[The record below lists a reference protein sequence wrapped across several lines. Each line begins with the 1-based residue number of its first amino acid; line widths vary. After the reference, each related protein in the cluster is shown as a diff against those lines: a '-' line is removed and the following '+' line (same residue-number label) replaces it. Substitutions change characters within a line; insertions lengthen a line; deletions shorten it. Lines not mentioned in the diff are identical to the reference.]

1 MPHGCLPQRGLWLDS
16 LSAKERLGLP
26 ASTVLLTM
34 FGFLE
39 GYKGHDVAVR
49 ALARMP
55 ERFQLAICG
64 GPHPESPRRRI
75 SLGAGGYTNLRR
87 RPSGVSPMPKLI
99 PCPLFIGGE
108 WITVSGVPTT
118 PVHNPSVGEV
128 IAETPMCGADVI
140 DQAVQAAAKAFP
152 TWMETPP
159 VERARILFRL
169 KVLLEDHFDELARS
183 VTTEHGKTLAE
194 ARGDVRRGLEN
205 IEFACGAPS
214 LLMGESAENVARG
227 IDCDSIRQPLGVV
240 AGITPFN
247 FPAMV
252 PLWMW
257 PIAIACGN
265 TFVLKPSEK
274 VPLTSIRI
282 AQLAQQAG
290 LPAGVLNLV
299 HGGRDAVNAILEHP
313 QVKAVSFVGST
324 PVAREIHR
332 IGTLHGKR
340 VQAAG
345 GAKNF
350 VLVMPD
356 ADVSNSSTG
365 ILEAA
370 FGCAGERCMAGSTA
384 VAIGK
389 AADTV
394 LPRLVDVV
402 SRIKVGPTDRD
413 PEAQMGA
420 VITRQHA
427 DRVCELISQAAAQ
440 GATPLIDGRITKVA
454 SAPNGFFVGPTVLDH
469 VRPEMVTMQEEVFGP
484 VLNVVRMDDLDAAIE
499 LANTSPYGNGAAIF
513 TRSGKAARE
522 FRHRVQAGMVGINI
536 GVPAPMA
543 FFPFS
548 GWHASFFGDL
558 HLQGR
563 ESVAFFTQQ
572 KVTTTRWFAEGEG
585 TIWAAK

>member
-1 MPHGCLPQRGLWLDS
+1 MP
-16 LSAKERLGLP
+16 
-26 ASTVLLTM
+26 TLL
-34 FGFLE
+34 
-39 GYKGHDVAVR
+39 
-49 ALARMP
+49 
-55 ERFQLAICG
+55 
-64 GPHPESPRRRI
+64 
-75 SLGAGGYTNLRR
+75 
-87 RPSGVSPMPKLI
+87 

-108 WITVSGVPTT
+108 WTTVSGVPTV

-128 IAETPMCGADVI
+128 IAETPLCGASVVDE
-140 DQAVQAAAKAFP
+140 AVQAAAKAFP
-152 TWMETPP
+152 AWMETPP

-169 KVLLEDHFDELARS
+169 KVLLEERFEELARS

-205 IEFACGAPS
+205 IEYACGAPS

-257 PIAIACGN
+257 PLAIACGN

-274 VPLTSIRI
+274 VPLTSILI
-282 AQLAQQAG
+282 ARLAQQAG
-290 LPAGVLNLV
+290 LPAGVLNVV
-299 HGGRDAVNAILEHP
+299 HGGREAVDAILTHP
-313 QVKAVSFVGST
+313 LVKAVSFVGST

-332 IGTLHGKR
+332 VGTAHGKR

-356 ADVSNSSTG
+356 ADVANSSTG

-384 VAIGK
+384 IAIGK

-402 SRIKVGPTDRD
+402 SKIRVGPTDRD

-427 DRVCELISQAAAQ
+427 DRVCELISQAADQ
-440 GATPLIDGRITKVA
+440 GARPLTDGRTTRVA
-454 SAPNGFFVGPTVLDH
+454 SAPKGFFVGPTVLDH
-469 VRPEMVTMQEEVFGP
+469 VRPEMITMKEEVFGP
-484 VLNVVRMDDLDAAIE
+484 VLNVVRMDDLDAAID
-499 LANTSPYGNGAAIF
+499 LANTSPFGNGAAIF

-563 ESVAFFTQQ
+563 ESVAFYTQQ
-572 KVTTTRWFAEGEG
+572 KVTTTRWFSFGEG
-585 TIWAAK
+585 TIWADR

>member
-1 MPHGCLPQRGLWLDS
+1 MS
-16 LSAKERLGLP
+16 K
-26 ASTVLLTM
+26 LL
-34 FGFLE
+34 
-39 GYKGHDVAVR
+39 
-49 ALARMP
+49 
-55 ERFQLAICG
+55 
-64 GPHPESPRRRI
+64 
-75 SLGAGGYTNLRR
+75 
-87 RPSGVSPMPKLI
+87 

-108 WITVSGVPTT
+108 WTTVSGVPTT

-128 IAETPMCGADVI
+128 IAETPLCGAPVV

-152 TWMETPP
+152 AWMETPP
-159 VERARILFRL
+159 IERARVLFRL

-257 PIAIACGN
+257 PVAIACGN

-274 VPLTSIRI
+274 VPLTTIRI

-290 LPAGVLNLV
+290 LPAGVLNVV
-299 HGGRDAVNAILEHP
+299 HGGREAVDAILAHP
-313 QVKAVSFVGST
+313 TIKAVSFVGST

-332 IGTLHGKR
+332 IGTANGKR

-356 ADVSNSSTG
+356 ADVGNSSTG

-384 VAIGK
+384 IAIGK
-389 AADTV
+389 AADSV
-394 LPRLVDVV
+394 LPQLVDVV
-402 SRIKVGPTDRD
+402 SKIKVGPTDRD
-413 PEAQMGA
+413 AEAQMGA

-427 DRVCELISQAAAQ
+427 DRVCELISQAASQ
-440 GATPLIDGRITKVA
+440 GAKPLTDGRTTKVA
-454 SAPNGFFVGPTVLDH
+454 AAPNGFFVGPTVLDH
-469 VRPEMVTMQEEVFGP
+469 VRPEMVTMKEEVFGP

-499 LANTSPYGNGAAIF
+499 LANSSPYGNGAAIF

-572 KVTTTRWFAEGEG
+572 KVTTTRWFSYGEG
-585 TIWAAK
+585 TIWADR

>member
-1 MPHGCLPQRGLWLDS
+1 M
-16 LSAKERLGLP
+16 AN
-26 ASTVLLTM
+26 LL
-34 FGFLE
+34 
-39 GYKGHDVAVR
+39 
-49 ALARMP
+49 
-55 ERFQLAICG
+55 
-64 GPHPESPRRRI
+64 
-75 SLGAGGYTNLRR
+75 
-87 RPSGVSPMPKLI
+87 
-99 PCPLFIGGE
+99 PCPLLIGGE
-108 WITVSGVPTT
+108 WTTVSGVPTV

-128 IAETPMCGADVI
+128 IAETPLCGANLVDE
-140 DQAVQAAAKAFP
+140 AVQAAAKAFP
-152 TWMETPP
+152 AWMETPP

-169 KVLLEDHFDELARS
+169 KVLLEERFEELARS

-205 IEFACGAPS
+205 IEYACGAPS

-257 PIAIACGN
+257 PLAIACGN

-274 VPLTSIRI
+274 VPLTSILI
-282 AQLAQQAG
+282 ARLAQQAG
-290 LPAGVLNLV
+290 LPAGVLNVV
-299 HGGRDAVNAILEHP
+299 HGGREAVDAILTHP
-313 QVKAVSFVGST
+313 LVKAVSFVGST

-332 IGTLHGKR
+332 VGTAHGKR

-356 ADVSNSSTG
+356 ADVANSSTG

-384 VAIGK
+384 IAIGK

-402 SRIKVGPTDRD
+402 SKIRVGPTDRD

-427 DRVCELISQAAAQ
+427 DRVCELISQAADQ
-440 GATPLIDGRITKVA
+440 GARPLTDGRTTRVA
-454 SAPNGFFVGPTVLDH
+454 SAPKGFFVGPTVLDH
-469 VRPEMVTMQEEVFGP
+469 VRPEMITMKEEVFGP
-484 VLNVVRMDDLDAAIE
+484 VLNVVRMDDLDAAID
-499 LANTSPYGNGAAIF
+499 LANTSPFGNGAAIF

-563 ESVAFFTQQ
+563 ESVAFYTQQ
-572 KVTTTRWFAEGEG
+572 KVTTTRWFSFGEG
-585 TIWAAK
+585 SIWSDR